1 MHKRATWVVAGFIA
15 VVVTAAILDAVFFR
29 SHAPASTR
37 RASSTNLFGAL
48 PSCTPDE
55 LALRIEHRKD
65 LPGGT
70 TLPLGIGVDEPLPNL
85 PARET
90 GVDLQFVHGHGCNF
104 STDHFRLQ
112 VSTRDGPAHGI
123 LRVLGGGRPKE
134 FFDLYGPQSV
144 GIAGRFLPFRFSP
157 TCGGQGPY
165 FASAEVGPYVASH
178 RIRVFRCGTT
188 PPLFHHADA
197 TS

>member
-15 VVVTAAILDAVFFR
+15 VVVTVATIDAVFFR

-48 PSCTPDE
+48 TSCTPDE

-70 TLPLGIGVDEPLPNL
+70 LLPLGAHVGNEPSNL
-85 PARET
+85 PAREM

-112 VSTRDGPAHGI
+112 VSTRQGRSQGI
-123 LRVLGGGRPKE
+123 LRIVGGGRPKE
-134 FFDLYGPQSV
+134 FFDLYGPQSI

-157 TCGGQGPY
+157 TCGQQGPY

-178 RIRVFRCGTT
+178 RIRVFRCGIT
-188 PPLFHHADA
+188 PPSFR
-197 TS
+197 